1 MKKKIAIIGGGI
13 TGLSTAFFLQE
24 KLKEQAIQADIVL
37 IESSE
42 RLGGK
47 IVTERTGDFIIEG
60 GPDSF
65 LSQKPCGLNLC
76 RKLGLMSLLVQ
87 TNPTDKAIYIQSQ
100 GKLEKFP
107 EGMNLMVP
115 GKVTPFLLTP
125 LVSPFGK
132 ARMGLD
138 LLIPKK
144 HNADEE
150 SIGAF
155 VRRRLGKEAVATF
168 AEPILATIY
177 AGDVEKLSLQATFPQ
192 FSGMEE
198 KFGSLIWGGWM
209 RRWDAYLAV
218 GATHASPKQQGL
230 SLFVSLKDGLS
241 SLIHY
246 LREQLN
252 SVELQVGKPVLSVSP
267 IGAFGDDIVG
277 KGYEIVLRDAKIQ
290 ADAVVMTTD
299 AMTAAQFI
307 KPWDGQLSGHLL
319 AIPYVSTA
327 TVSLGFRRKDVA
339 HPLNGF
345 GSVIPR
351 SERKTILATTWSST
365 KFEGRAH
372 AEDVLIRS
380 FVGGAHQ
387 EELVDLSDAELVD
400 AVLKECRPILGISG
414 NPILSRV
421 FRWRKA
427 NPQYNIGHISR
438 VQEIEKASTKHPG
451 LFLAG
456 AAYKGVGIPDCIQQG
471 WDTADK
477 VGRFLKAS

>member
-1 MKKKIAIIGGGI
+1 MRKKIAIIGGGI

-24 KLKEQAIQADIVL
+24 KLKEKSLSPEIIL
-37 IESSE
+37 IESDN

-47 IVTERTGDFIIEG
+47 IVSERVGDFMIEG

-65 LSQKPCGLNLC
+65 LSQKPWGLTLC
-76 RKLGLMSLLVQ
+76 RKLGLMDKIVQ
-87 TNPTDKAIYIQSQ
+87 THPIDKAIYILSH
-100 GKLEKFP
+100 GKLQPFP

-115 GKVTPFLLTP
+115 GKIAPFLWTP
-125 LVSPFGK
+125 LVSPAGK

-144 HNADEE
+144 QTAEEE

-155 VRRRLGKEAVATF
+155 VRRRLGEEAVTTF

-209 RRWDAYLAV
+209 RRWDTHLAKK
-218 GATHASPKQQGL
+218 TNKQTEGQKQAQL

-241 SLIHY
+241 SLI
-246 LREQLN
+246 Q
-252 SVELQVGKPVLSVSP
+252 SLQAQIKDVTIKTGQPVISVSP
-267 IGAFGDDIVG
+267 
-277 KGYEIVLRDAKIQ
+277 KQNQYEIVLPDEKLQ
-290 ADAVVMTTD
+290 VDAVVMTASAT
-299 AMTAAQFI
+299 TAAGFI
-307 KPWDGQLSGHLL
+307 KPWDDALSAHLA

-327 TVSLGFRRKDVA
+327 TVSLGFRREDVA

-345 GSVIPR
+345 GYVVPR
-351 SERKTILATTWSST
+351 SERKTILATTWSSS
-365 KFEGRAH
+365 KFEGRANQ
-372 AEDVLIRS
+372 EEVLIRS

-387 EELVDLSDAELVD
+387 EEMVDRSDTELADTVF
-400 AVLKECRPILGISG
+400 KECQPILGISG
-414 NPILSRV
+414 GPIVSRV
-421 FRWRKA
+421 YKWKKA
-427 NPQYNIGHISR
+427 NPQYNMGHLLR
-438 VQEIEKASTKHPG
+438 VGEIEKASAKHG
-451 LFLAG
+451 GFFLAG

-471 WDTADK
+471 SETAEK
-477 VGRFLKAS
+477 IIGFLKGIL

>member
-24 KLKEQAIQADIVL
+24 KLKEQAIPADFIL

-47 IVTERTGDFIIEG
+47 IITERVGDFVIEG

-65 LSQKPCGLNLC
+65 LSQKPTGLMLC
-76 RKLGLMSLLVQ
+76 RKLGLADCIVQ
-87 TNPTDKAIYIQSQ
+87 TNPIDKAIYIQSH
-100 GKLEKFP
+100 GKLQKFP

-125 LVSPFGK
+125 LVSPHGK

-138 LLIPKK
+138 LLIPRKS
-144 HNADEE
+144 NAEEE
-150 SIGAF
+150 SIGSF
-155 VRRRLGKEAVATF
+155 VRRRLGEEAVETF

-209 RRWDAYLAV
+209 RRWDAHLAGV
-218 GATHASPKQQGL
+218 APLAKKTEIKKQESL
-230 SLFVSLKDGLS
+230 SLFVSLKHGLS
-241 SLIHY
+241 SLIQA
-246 LREQLN
+246 LREQFKEG
-252 SVELQVGKPVLSVSP
+252 ELQTAKQVLSVSP
-267 IGAFGDDIVG
+267 
-277 KGYEIVLRDAKIQ
+277 KQNGYEIVLRDEKLFV
-290 ADAVVMTTD
+290 DAVVMTTD
-299 AMTAAQFI
+299 AVTAGQFI
-307 KPWDGQLSGHLL
+307 KPWDEPLSGHLSS
-319 AIPYVSTA
+319 IPYVSTA

-345 GSVIPR
+345 GYVIPR
-351 SERKTILATTWSST
+351 SDRKTILATTWSST
-365 KFEGRAH
+365 KFEGRANT
-372 AEDVLIRS
+372 EEVLIRS

-387 EELVDLSDAELVD
+387 EELVDLSDAELID
-400 AVLKECRPILGISG
+400 AVLKELWPVLGIIG
-414 NPILSRV
+414 EPIHSRV
-421 FRWRKA
+421 FKWRKA
-427 NPQYNIGHISR
+427 NPQYNIGHLSR
-438 VQEIEKASTKHPG
+438 VAEIEKEAAKHPG
-451 LFLAG
+451 FFLAG

-471 WDTADK
+471 WEAAEK
-477 VGRFLKAS
+477 VSRFLKER